1 MRTHCSHRD
10 VASAEQKKLDP
21 EIMLTIRWWS
31 LIIPRTF
38 WLAMEQIR
46 FKEEICRAMMGCCSK
61 LKGLFYIVILL
72 SSELYGTQNAA
83 GFLPRYVM
91 SEIVIRYLPKCVPF
105 PLNVRV
111 LAHMSHNFIGFFSI
125 YSKTEPSDCWTW
137 TEISPFK
144 QRQFMQA
151 WYVINHQPITL
162 CR

>member
-1 MRTHCSHRD
+1 MRTHCSRRD

-111 LAHMSHNFIGFFSI
+111 LAHMSHNFIGFFFYLLKDRTIWLLNMNRNFSFQTETI
-125 YSKTEPSDCWTW
+125 YASLIC
-137 TEISPFK
+137 
-144 QRQFMQA
+144 
-151 WYVINHQPITL
+151 N
-162 CR
+162 

>member
-1 MRTHCSHRD
+1 MRTHCSRRD

-38 WLAMEQIR
+38 WLAMEQIC

-111 LAHMSHNFIGFFSI
+111 LAHMSHNFIGFFFYLLKDRTIWLLNMNRNFSFQTETI
-125 YSKTEPSDCWTW
+125 YASLIC
-137 TEISPFK
+137 
-144 QRQFMQA
+144 
-151 WYVINHQPITL
+151 N
-162 CR
+162 